1 MSLSYSI
8 EWYLCDSITV
18 PDLHIQFYLS
28 MTIHFTGS
36 FKWLKIF
43 WKKEVVYNFGWKIL
57 MQFSL
62 LHYGSQQFWT
72 GLKWAVVCVFTRY
85 IQNNAMCKILTSMLG
100 IAWQEQD
107 LTVLDTITFS
117 GEFGVTQSSSK
128 SLLLTHQRQKQ
139 TEAWEVIWLYLHH
152 SS

>member
-1 MSLSYSI
+1 
-8 EWYLCDSITV
+8 
-18 PDLHIQFYLS
+18 
-28 MTIHFTGS
+28 
-36 FKWLKIF
+36 
-43 WKKEVVYNFGWKIL
+43 
-57 MQFSL
+57 
-62 LHYGSQQFWT
+62 
-72 GLKWAVVCVFTRY
+72 
-85 IQNNAMCKILTSMLG
+85 MCKILTSMLG